1 MYNSYK
7 SYKSYSL
14 IRRFVKKE
22 LLDVST
28 VKLARLD
35 AADVQTWVPP
45 KDLYI
50 GIGAF
55 SVPKVLNS

>member
-50 GIGAF
+50 GIGAS
-55 SVPKVLNS
+55 SVPKVLYS